1 MDFKQIAS
9 GAQAIMD
16 GCKGKLGN
24 FYTGGEVRVKV
35 PYNWRVVVRS
45 DKFCKSTM

>member
-1 MDFKQIAS
+1 MDFKQIAV
-9 GAQAIMD
+9 GAQAIMN
-16 GCKGKLGN
+16 GCKGKLGSL
-24 FYTGGEVRVKV
+24 YAGGEVKVKD